1 MEAIP
6 FEQVGQRM
14 RAMIP
19 FIQTTGLEY
28 GEVTANR
35 AEVRLPDAEAY
46 RNHVG
51 GPHAA
56 MMFAAAETAAGAV
69 AFAAFSDLFDRVV
82 LVPFRVEVDF
92 LKVALGPLTA
102 VATLD
107 AGTVQAVR
115 TTLDGGTR
123 PEFEIP
129 AELTT
134 ANGEVTGQF
143 RSRWTMRRLP
153 TSA

>member
-6 FEQVGQRM
+6 FEQVGERM
-14 RAMIP
+14 RAMIS

-28 GEVTANR
+28 GEVTASR
-35 AEVRLPDAEAY
+35 AVVRLPDDPAY

-69 AFAAFSDLFDRVV
+69 AFAAFSDLFDQVV
-82 LVPFRVEVDF
+82 LVPFHVEVDF

-107 AGTVQAVR
+107 ANIVGAVR
-115 TTLDGGTR
+115 GTLLAGTR
-123 PEFEIP
+123 PEFEI
-129 AELTT
+129 AADLTT
-134 ANGEVTGQF
+134 ADGEVTGQF
-143 RSRWTMRRLP
+143 RSRWTMRLLHRP
-153 TSA
+153 D

>member
-6 FEQVGQRM
+6 FEQVGERM

-35 AEVRLPDAEAY
+35 AEVRLPDVAAY

-82 LVPFRVEVDF
+82 LVPFRIEVDF

-107 AGTVQAVR
+107 PGTVRAVR

-134 ANGEVTGQF
+134 ADGEVTGQF

>member
-6 FEQVGQRM
+6 FDEVGARM
-14 RAMIP
+14 RGMIP
-19 FIQTTGLEY
+19 FIRTTGLEY

-35 AEVRLPDAEAY
+35 AVVHLADDPSH

-82 LVPFRVEVDF
+82 LVPFHVDLDF

-107 AGTVQAVR
+107 DDTVAAVR
-115 TTLDGGTR
+115 ATLEAGTR
-123 PEFEIP
+123 PEFEVP
-129 AELTT
+129 AELRTVD
-134 ANGEVTGQF
+134 GDVTGTF
-143 RSRWTMRRLP
+143 RSRWTMRLVRTP
-153 TSA
+153 E

>member
-28 GEVTANR
+28 GEVTAR
-35 AEVRLPDAEAY
+35 STVVRLPDVEAY

-82 LVPFRVEVDF
+82 LVPFHVEVDF

-107 AGTVQAVR
+107 ADTEAAVR
-115 TTLDGGTR
+115 ATLDAGTR

-129 AELTT
+129 AELT
-134 ANGEVTGQF
+134 AADGEVTGHV
-143 RSRWTMRRLP
+143 RSRWTMRRLSP
-153 TSA
+153 PV

>member
-6 FEQVGQRM
+6 FEQVGSRM
-14 RAMIP
+14 RSMIP
-19 FIQTTGLEY
+19 FIQHTGLQY
-28 GEVTANR
+28 GEVSATR
-35 AEVRLPDAEAY
+35 AVVHLPDDPTL

-82 LVPFRVEVDF
+82 LVPFHVEVDF
-92 LKVALGPLTA
+92 VKVALGPLDA
-102 VATLD
+102 VARFSADEAQAVRHTLD
-107 AGTVQAVR
+107 A
-115 TTLDGGTR
+115 GTR

-129 AELTT
+129 AELT
-134 ANGEVTGQF
+134 AADGAVTGQF
-143 RSRWTMRRLP
+143 RSRWTMRLLR
-153 TSA
+153 TA